1 MFLDERTGV
10 ALQTRDER
18 DNVIAQTHDNI
29 GSAIETASGSAALA
43 SYVILSPGTESGIN
57 SAQVKSKD
65 LVQGERRDRK
75 FFFWHDRAEVANAV
89 GVHPVKFFAI
99 VMMLASSAFAWPW
112 SSDKKNAEDEARI
125 KDSLLQV
132 EVRNLQREVETLTR
146 IRMQKADSLE
156 KLDAK
161 HWSNRYAESQ
171 LTEEHQ
177 NVTRE
182 LDGRYSKL
190 STDLGRVTEEVMAS
204 KNVTEE
210 AEEKA
215 KGEEISFDALNTQI
229 KLSIE
234 KTLGDVAGDYPLG
247 MNKRLLRL
255 RQASAEAEKKVPNT
269 IAAVQGYMADL
280 LARHE
285 LTYTQFYGA
294 ELSQVG
300 SRPDV
305 NVNRLRLGTVF
316 LGEVAGDNGDV
327 QALLRS
333 GALQGKVFEWNA
345 NLPTEIAANIKAA
358 VNQVGSMPGA
368 AASASQSATV
378 AIPLDVLQNK
388 AIKNSITDTK
398 ELTWTEEF
406 QAFFKK
412 GGFVMYPLMLVAIIA
427 LLLFLERFIVLT
439 YRGHLG
445 RRFTKKMNALVAE
458 KKYEDAA
465 NLCLDKKT
473 SLAMVLFAV
482 LNKVNDTRENA
493 ERSLQ
498 EALLREQP
506 KLERRMG
513 LLAAMGTIAPLLGLL
528 GTVTGIITLFTVIT
542 EVGTNDA
549 RVLAGGISEALVTT
563 EMGLVIAIPV
573 MILHGLLS
581 EKIEKITSELYVQS
595 TSLMNKVFGKE
606 S

>member
-1 MFLDERTGV
+1 MILDERTGM
-10 ALQTRDER
+10 ALQTRDE
-18 DNVIAQTHDNI
+18 
-29 GSAIETASGSAALA
+29 SGST
-43 SYVILSPGTESGIN
+43 SSPTECHSERN
-57 SAQVKSKD
+57 EVKS
-65 LVQGERRDRK
+65 
-75 FFFWHDRAEVANAV
+75 NN
-89 GVHPVKFFAI
+89 PVKFLAVI
-99 VMMLASSAFAWPW
+99 LLLASSAFAWPW
-112 SSDKKNAEDEARI
+112 SSDKKSAEDEARI

-177 NVTRE
+177 NKTRE

-190 STDLGRVTEEVMAS
+190 STDLGRVTEEVMAN

-210 AEEKA
+210 AEEKS
-215 KGEEISFDALNTQI
+215 KSEEIAFDALNTQV

-234 KTLGDVAGDYPLG
+234 KTLGDVAGDYPVG
-247 MNKRLLRL
+247 MNTRLLNLKR
-255 RQASAEAEKKVPNT
+255 ASAEAEKKVPNT

-285 LTYTQFYGA
+285 VTYTQSYGA

-300 SRPDV
+300 TRPDV

-316 LGEVAGDNGDV
+316 LGEVASDNGDV

-345 NLPTEIAANIKAA
+345 NLPTEMAANIKSA
-358 VNQVGSMPGA
+358 VNQAGTVTGGA
-368 AASASQSATV
+368 TDAQATI

-388 AIKNSITDTK
+388 AIKNSITDAK

-406 QAFFKK
+406 KAFFKK
-412 GGFVMYPLMLVAIIA
+412 GGIVMYPLSLVAIIA
-427 LLLFLERFIVLT
+427 FLLFLERFIMLS
-439 YRGHLG
+439 YRGHLS
-445 RRFTKKMNALVAE
+445 RRFTKKMDALVAE
-458 KKYEDAA
+458 KKYEEAA
-465 NLCLDKKT
+465 NLCLKKET

-606 S
+606 KVD

>member
-1 MFLDERTGV
+1 M
-10 ALQTRDER
+10 
-18 DNVIAQTHDNI
+18 
-29 GSAIETASGSAALA
+29 
-43 SYVILSPGTESGIN
+43 
-57 SAQVKSKD
+57 KD
-65 LVQGERRDRK
+65 
-75 FFFWHDRAEVANAV
+75 
-89 GVHPVKFFAI
+89 PVKFLAI
-99 VMMLASSAFAWPW
+99 VLMLASSAFAWPW

-177 NVTRE
+177 NKTRE

-190 STDLGRVTEEVMAS
+190 STDLGRITEEAMS
-204 KNVTEE
+204 NKNVTEE
-210 AEEKA
+210 AEEKS
-215 KGEEISFDALNTQI
+215 KSEEIAFDALNTQV

-234 KTLGDVAGDYPLG
+234 KTLGDVAGDYPVG
-247 MNKRLLRL
+247 MNARLLRL
-255 RQASAEAEKKVPNT
+255 KQASIEAEKKVPNT
-269 IAAVQGYMADL
+269 IAAVQGFMDDL
-280 LARHE
+280 LKRHE
-285 LTYTQFYGA
+285 VTYTQSYGA

-305 NVNRLRLGTVF
+305 NVTRMRLGTVF
-316 LGEVAGDNGDV
+316 LGEVANDNGDV

-345 NLPTEIAANIKAA
+345 NLPTEMAANIKSA
-358 VNQVGSMPGA
+358 VNQAGSVA
-368 AASASQSATV
+368 SAASGAQSATI

-406 QAFFKK
+406 KAFFKK
-412 GGFVMYPLMLVAIIA
+412 GGIVMYPLSLVAIIA
-427 LLLFLERFIVLT
+427 LLLFLERFIMLS

-445 RRFTKKMNALVAE
+445 RRFTKKMDALVAE
-458 KKYEDAA
+458 KKYEEAA
-465 NLCLDKKT
+465 NLCLKKET

-606 S
+606 KVD

>member
-1 MFLDERTGV
+1 MILDERTGMV
-10 ALQTRDER
+10 LQTKDER
-18 DNVIAQTHDNI
+18 N
-29 GSAIETASGSAALA
+29 G
-43 SYVILSPGTESGIN
+43 VILSGAR
-57 SAQVKSKD
+57 SAKSKD
-65 LVQGERRDRK
+65 L
-75 FFFWHDRAEVANAV
+75 
-89 GVHPVKFFAI
+89 VKFFAI
-99 VMMLASSAFAWPW
+99 VLMLASSAFAWPW
-112 SSDKKNAEDEARI
+112 SSDKKSAEDEARI

-177 NVTRE
+177 NKTRE

-190 STDLGRVTEEVMAS
+190 STDLGRVTEEVMAN

-210 AEEKA
+210 AEEKS
-215 KGEEISFDALNTQI
+215 KSEEIAFDALNTQV

-234 KTLGDVAGDYPLG
+234 KTLGDVAGDYPVG
-247 MNKRLLRL
+247 MNNRLLNLKR
-255 RQASAEAEKKVPNT
+255 ASAEAEKNVPNT

-285 LTYTQFYGA
+285 VTYTQSYGA

-300 SRPDV
+300 TRPDV

-316 LGEVAGDNGDV
+316 LGEVAKDNGDV

-345 NLPTEIAANIKAA
+345 NLPTEMAANIKSA
-358 VNQVGSMPGA
+358 VNQAGSVA
-368 AASASQSATV
+368 SAASGALSATI

-388 AIKNSITDTK
+388 AIKNSITDAK
-398 ELTWTEEF
+398 ELSWTEEF
-406 QAFFKK
+406 KAFFKK
-412 GGFVMYPLMLVAIIA
+412 GGIVMYPLMLVAIIA
-427 LLLFLERFIVLT
+427 LLLFLERFIMLS
-439 YRGHLG
+439 YRGHLS
-445 RRFTKKMNALVAE
+445 RRFSKKMDALVAE
-458 KKYEDAA
+458 KKYEEAA
-465 NLCLDKKT
+465 NLCLKKET

-606 S
+606 KVD

>member
-1 MFLDERTGV
+1 MILDERTGM
-10 ALQTRDER
+10 ALQTRDE
-18 DNVIAQTHDNI
+18 
-29 GSAIETASGSAALA
+29 SGSTN
-43 SYVILSPGTESGIN
+43 SPTECHSERN
-57 SAQVKSKD
+57 EVKSKD
-65 LVQGERRDRK
+65 
-75 FFFWHDRAEVANAV
+75 
-89 GVHPVKFFAI
+89 PVKFLAVI
-99 VMMLASSAFAWPW
+99 LLLASSAFAWPW
-112 SSDKKNAEDEARI
+112 SSDKKSAEDEARI

-177 NVTRE
+177 NKTRE

-190 STDLGRVTEEVMAS
+190 STDLGRVTEEVMAN

-210 AEEKA
+210 AEEKS
-215 KGEEISFDALNTQI
+215 KSEEIAFDALNTQV

-234 KTLGDVAGDYPLG
+234 KTLGDVAGDYPVG
-247 MNKRLLRL
+247 MNKRLLNLKR
-255 RQASAEAEKKVPNT
+255 ASAEAEKKVPNT

-285 LTYTQFYGA
+285 VTYTQSYGA

-300 SRPDV
+300 TRPDV
-305 NVNRLRLGTVF
+305 NVNRLRMGTVF
-316 LGEVAGDNGDV
+316 LGEVANDNGDV

-345 NLPTEIAANIKAA
+345 NLPTEMAANIKAA
-358 VNQVGSMPGA
+358 VNQAGTVTGGA
-368 AASASQSATV
+368 TDALSATI

-388 AIKNSITDTK
+388 AIKNSITDAK

-406 QAFFKK
+406 KAFFKK
-412 GGFVMYPLMLVAIIA
+412 GGIVMYPLSFVAIIA
-427 LLLFLERFIVLT
+427 FLLFLERFIMLS

-445 RRFTKKMNALVAE
+445 RRFTKKMDALVAE

-465 NLCLDKKT
+465 NLCLKKET

-606 S
+606 SK

>member
-1 MFLDERTGV
+1 MILDERTGF

-18 DNVIAQTHDNI
+18 N
-29 GSAIETASGSAALA
+29 G
-43 SYVILSPGTESGIN
+43 VILSGAR
-57 SAQVKSKD
+57 SAKSKD
-65 LVQGERRDRK
+65 LVK
-75 FFFWHDRAEVANAV
+75 FL
-89 GVHPVKFFAI
+89 AI
-99 VMMLASSAFAWPW
+99 VLMLASAFAWPW
-112 SSDKKNAEDEARI
+112 SSDKKSAEDEARI

-156 KLDAK
+156 KLDVK

-177 NVTRE
+177 NKTRE

-190 STDLGRVTEEVMAS
+190 STDLGRVTEEVMAN

-210 AEEKA
+210 AEEKS
-215 KGEEISFDALNTQI
+215 KSEEIAFDALNTQV

-234 KTLGDVAGDYPLG
+234 KTLGDVAGDYPVG
-247 MNKRLLRL
+247 MNKRLLNLKR
-255 RQASAEAEKKVPNT
+255 ASAEAEKNVPNT

-285 LTYTQFYGA
+285 VTYTQSYGA

-300 SRPDV
+300 TRPDV

-316 LGEVAGDNGDV
+316 LGEVANDNGDV

-345 NLPTEIAANIKAA
+345 NLPTEMAANIKSA
-358 VNQVGSMPGA
+358 VNQAGSV
-368 AASASQSATV
+368 ASAATDAQATI

-406 QAFFKK
+406 KAFFKK
-412 GGFVMYPLMLVAIIA
+412 GGIVMYPLSLVAIIA
-427 LLLFLERFIVLT
+427 LLLFLERFVMLS

-445 RRFTKKMNALVAE
+445 RRFTKKMDALVAE
-458 KKYEDAA
+458 KKYEEAA
-465 NLCLDKKT
+465 NLCLKKET

-606 S
+606 SK

>member
-1 MFLDERTGV
+1 MILDERTGA
-10 ALQTRDER
+10 ALQTKDESIMNCHPER
-18 DNVIAQTHDNI
+18 NV
-29 GSAIETASGSAALA
+29 
-43 SYVILSPGTESGIN
+43 
-57 SAQVKSKD
+57 VKSKD
-65 LVQGERRDRK
+65 LV
-75 FFFWHDRAEVANAV
+75 
-89 GVHPVKFFAI
+89 KFFAI
-99 VMMLASSAFAWPW
+99 VLMLASSAFAWPW
-112 SSDKKNAEDEARI
+112 SSDKKSAEDEARI

-177 NVTRE
+177 NKTRE

-190 STDLGRVTEEVMAS
+190 STDLGRVTEEVMAN

-210 AEEKA
+210 AEEKS
-215 KGEEISFDALNTQI
+215 KSEEIAFDALNTQV

-234 KTLGDVAGDYPLG
+234 KTLGDVAGDYPVG
-247 MNKRLLRL
+247 MNKRLLNLKR
-255 RQASAEAEKKVPNT
+255 ASAEAEKNVPNT

-285 LTYTQFYGA
+285 VTYTQSYGA

-300 SRPDV
+300 TRPDV

-316 LGEVAGDNGDV
+316 LGEVANDNGDV

-345 NLPTEIAANIKAA
+345 NLPTEMAANIKSA
-358 VNQVGSMPGA
+358 VNQAGSV
-368 AASASQSATV
+368 ASAATDAQATI

-406 QAFFKK
+406 KAFFKK
-412 GGFVMYPLMLVAIIA
+412 GGIVMYPLSLVAIIA
-427 LLLFLERFIVLT
+427 LLLFLERFVMLS

-445 RRFTKKMNALVAE
+445 RRFTKKMDALVAE
-458 KKYEDAA
+458 KKYEEAA
-465 NLCLDKKT
+465 NLCLKKET

-606 S
+606 SK

>member
-1 MFLDERTGV
+1 MILDERTGM
-10 ALQTRDER
+10 ALQTRDE
-18 DNVIAQTHDNI
+18 
-29 GSAIETASGSAALA
+29 SGSTN
-43 SYVILSPGTESGIN
+43 SPTECHSERN
-57 SAQVKSKD
+57 EVKSKD
-65 LVQGERRDRK
+65 
-75 FFFWHDRAEVANAV
+75 
-89 GVHPVKFFAI
+89 PVKFLAVI
-99 VMMLASSAFAWPW
+99 LLLASSAFAWPW
-112 SSDKKNAEDEARI
+112 SSDKKSAEDEARI

-177 NVTRE
+177 NKTRE

-190 STDLGRVTEEVMAS
+190 STDLGRVTEEVMAN

-210 AEEKA
+210 AEEKS
-215 KGEEISFDALNTQI
+215 KSEEIAFDALNTQV

-234 KTLGDVAGDYPLG
+234 KTLGDVAGDYPVG
-247 MNKRLLRL
+247 MNKRLLNLKR
-255 RQASAEAEKKVPNT
+255 ASAEAEKKVPNT

-285 LTYTQFYGA
+285 VTYTQSYGA

-300 SRPDV
+300 TRPDV
-305 NVNRLRLGTVF
+305 NVNRLRMGTVF
-316 LGEVAGDNGDV
+316 LGEVANDNGDV

-345 NLPTEIAANIKAA
+345 NLPTEMAANIKAA
-358 VNQVGSMPGA
+358 VNQAGTVTGGA
-368 AASASQSATV
+368 TDALSATI

-388 AIKNSITDTK
+388 AIKNSITDAK

-406 QAFFKK
+406 KAFFKK
-412 GGFVMYPLMLVAIIA
+412 GGIVMYPLSLVAIIA
-427 LLLFLERFIVLT
+427 FLLFLERFIMLS

-445 RRFTKKMNALVAE
+445 RRFTKKMDALVAE

-465 NLCLDKKT
+465 NLCLKKET

-606 S
+606 SK

>member
-1 MFLDERTGV
+1 MNP
-10 ALQTRDER
+10 
-18 DNVIAQTHDNI
+18 NVILN
-29 GSAIETASGSAALA
+29 E
-43 SYVILSPGTESGIN
+43 
-57 SAQVKSKD
+57 VKNP
-65 LVQGERRDRK
+65 VQGERRDRK
-75 FFFWHDRAEVANAV
+75 FSFWHDRAEAANAV
-89 GVHPVKFFAI
+89 GVHPVAFLAI
-99 VMMLASSAFAWPW
+99 LLMLASSAFAWPW
-112 SSDKKNAEDEARI
+112 SSDKKSAEDEARI

-177 NVTRE
+177 NKTRE

-190 STDLGRVTEEVMAS
+190 STDLGRVTEEVMAN

-210 AEEKA
+210 AEEKS
-215 KGEEISFDALNTQI
+215 KSEEIAFDALNTQV

-234 KTLGDVAGDYPLG
+234 KTLGDVAGDYPVG
-247 MNKRLLRL
+247 MNKRLLNLKR
-255 RQASAEAEKKVPNT
+255 ASAEAEKKVPNT

-285 LTYTQFYGA
+285 VTYTQSYGA

-300 SRPDV
+300 TRPDV

-316 LGEVAGDNGDV
+316 LGEVANDNGDV

-345 NLPTEIAANIKAA
+345 NLPTEMAANIKAA
-358 VNQVGSMPGA
+358 VNQAGTV
-368 AASASQSATV
+368 ASVATDAQATI

-388 AIKNSITDTK
+388 AIKNSITDAK

-406 QAFFKK
+406 KLFFKK
-412 GGFVMYPLMLVAIIA
+412 GGIVMYPLSLVAIIA
-427 LLLFLERFIVLT
+427 LLLFLERFVMLS

-445 RRFTKKMNALVAE
+445 RRFTKKMDALVAE
-458 KKYEDAA
+458 KKYEEAA
-465 NLCLDKKT
+465 NLCLKKET

-606 S
+606 SK

>member
-1 MFLDERTGV
+1 MNNEKLKMKFQSERMV
-10 ALQTRDER
+10 E
-18 DNVIAQTHDNI
+18 
-29 GSAIETASGSAALA
+29 GSRNG
-43 SYVILSPGTESGIN
+43 VILSAAKN
-57 SAQVKSKD
+57 
-65 LVQGERRDRK
+65 
-75 FFFWHDRAEVANAV
+75 
-89 GVHPVKFFAI
+89 PVKFLSI
-99 VMMLASSAFAWPW
+99 ILMLASTAFAWPW

-177 NVTRE
+177 NETRE

-190 STDLGRVTEEVMAS
+190 STDLGRITEEAMSS
-204 KNVTEE
+204 KSVTEE
-210 AEEKA
+210 AEEKS
-215 KGEEISFDALNTQI
+215 KSEEIAFDALNTQI

-234 KTLGDVAGDYPLG
+234 KTLGDVAGDYPVG
-247 MNKRLLRL
+247 MNARLLRL
-255 RQASAEAEKKVPNT
+255 KQANIEADKKTPNT
-269 IAAVQGYMADL
+269 IAAVQGFMDDL
-280 LARHE
+280 LKRHE
-285 LTYTQFYGA
+285 VTYTQFYGN
-294 ELSQVG
+294 EVSQVG

-316 LGEVAGDNGDV
+316 LGEIANDNGDV
-327 QALLRS
+327 QALMRS
-333 GALQGKVFEWNA
+333 GALQGKIFEWNA
-345 NLPTEIAANIKAA
+345 KLPVEISQNVKQAVTQAGSAPAANG
-358 VNQVGSMPGA
+358 VVS
-368 AASASQSATV
+368 
-378 AIPLDVLQNK
+378 IPLDVLQNK
-388 AIKNSITDTK
+388 AIKNSISDVK
-398 ELTWTEEF
+398 ELTWTEQF
-406 QAFFKK
+406 KAFFKK
-412 GGFVMYPLMLVAIIA
+412 GGIVMYPLMFVAIIA
-427 LLLFLERFIVLT
+427 LLLFLERFVMLS
-439 YRGHLG
+439 YRGRIG
-445 RRFTKKMNALVAE
+445 RRFSKQMNELVVE
-458 KKYEDAA
+458 KKFEDAA
-465 NLCLDKKT
+465 NLCLQKET
-473 SLAMVLFAV
+473 SLSRVLFAV
-482 LNKVNDTRENA
+482 LNKAKDSRENA
-493 ERSLQ
+493 ERSLN

-506 KLERRMG
+506 KLEHRMG

-595 TSLMNKVFGKE
+595 TWLLNQVFGKG
-606 S
+606 SK

>member
-1 MFLDERTGV
+1 MNP
-10 ALQTRDER
+10 
-18 DNVIAQTHDNI
+18 NVILN
-29 GSAIETASGSAALA
+29 E
-43 SYVILSPGTESGIN
+43 
-57 SAQVKSKD
+57 VK
-65 LVQGERRDRK
+65 
-75 FFFWHDRAEVANAV
+75 N
-89 GVHPVKFFAI
+89 PVKYLVI
-99 VMMLASSAFAWPW
+99 VLMLASSAFAWPW
-112 SSDKKNAEDEARI
+112 SSDKKSAEDEARI

-177 NVTRE
+177 NKTRE

-190 STDLGRVTEEVMAS
+190 STDLGRVTEEVMAN

-210 AEEKA
+210 AEEKS
-215 KGEEISFDALNTQI
+215 KSEEFDALNTQV

-234 KTLGDVAGDYPLG
+234 KTLGDVAGDYPVG
-247 MNKRLLRL
+247 MNKRLLNLKR
-255 RQASAEAEKKVPNT
+255 ASAEAEKKVPNT

-285 LTYTQFYGA
+285 VTYTQSYGA

-300 SRPDV
+300 TRPDV

-316 LGEVAGDNGDV
+316 LGEVANDNGDV

-345 NLPTEIAANIKAA
+345 NLPTEMAANIKAA
-358 VNQVGSMPGA
+358 VNQAGLVTGSA
-368 AASASQSATV
+368 TDAQSATI

-406 QAFFKK
+406 KAFFKK
-412 GGFVMYPLMLVAIIA
+412 GGIVMYPLMLVAIIA
-427 LLLFLERFIVLT
+427 LLLFLERFVMLS

-445 RRFTKKMNALVAE
+445 RRFTKKMDALVAE
-458 KKYEDAA
+458 KKYEEAA
-465 NLCLDKKT
+465 NLCLKKET

-606 S
+606 SK

>member
-1 MFLDERTGV
+1 MILDERN
-10 ALQTRDER
+10 
-18 DNVIAQTHDNI
+18 NVIARSEVTKQSMHR
-29 GSAIETASGSAALA
+29 
-43 SYVILSPGTESGIN
+43 ILF
-57 SAQVKSKD
+57 V
-65 LVQGERRDRK
+65 LVL
-75 FFFWHDRAEVANAV
+75 FFT
-89 GVHPVKFFAI
+89 
-99 VMMLASSAFAWPW
+99 SSAFAWPW
-112 SSDKKNAEDEARI
+112 SSDKKSAEDEARI

-177 NVTRE
+177 NKTRE

-190 STDLGRVTEEVMAS
+190 STDLGRVTEEVMAN

-210 AEEKA
+210 AEEKS
-215 KGEEISFDALNTQI
+215 KSEEIAFDALNTQV

-234 KTLGDVAGDYPLG
+234 KTLGDVAGDYPVG
-247 MNKRLLRL
+247 MNKRLLNLKR
-255 RQASAEAEKKVPNT
+255 ASAEAEKNVPNT

-285 LTYTQFYGA
+285 VTYTQSYGA

-300 SRPDV
+300 TRPDV

-316 LGEVAGDNGDV
+316 LGEVANDNGDV

-345 NLPTEIAANIKAA
+345 NLPTEMAANIKSA
-358 VNQVGSMPGA
+358 VNQAGTVSGNA
-368 AASASQSATV
+368 TDAQSATI

-388 AIKNSITDTK
+388 AIKNSITDAK

-406 QAFFKK
+406 KSFFKK
-412 GGFVMYPLMLVAIIA
+412 GGIVMYPLMLVAIIA
-427 LLLFLERFIVLT
+427 LLLFLERFVMLS

-445 RRFTKKMNALVAE
+445 RRFTKKMDALIAE
-458 KKYEDAA
+458 KKYEEAA
-465 NLCLDKKT
+465 NLCLKKET

-606 S
+606 SK

>member
-1 MFLDERTGV
+1 MILDERTGM
-10 ALQTRDER
+10 ALQTRDE
-18 DNVIAQTHDNI
+18 
-29 GSAIETASGSAALA
+29 SGST
-43 SYVILSPGTESGIN
+43 SSPTECHSERN
-57 SAQVKSKD
+57 EVKSKD
-65 LVQGERRDRK
+65 
-75 FFFWHDRAEVANAV
+75 
-89 GVHPVKFFAI
+89 PVKFLAVI
-99 VMMLASSAFAWPW
+99 LLLASSAFAWPW
-112 SSDKKNAEDEARI
+112 SSDKKSAEDEARI

-177 NVTRE
+177 NKTRE

-190 STDLGRVTEEVMAS
+190 STDLGRVTEEVMAN

-210 AEEKA
+210 AEEKS
-215 KGEEISFDALNTQI
+215 KSEEIAFDALNTQV

-234 KTLGDVAGDYPLG
+234 KTLGDVAGDYPVG
-247 MNKRLLRL
+247 MNKRLLNLKR
-255 RQASAEAEKKVPNT
+255 ASAEAEKKVPNT

-285 LTYTQFYGA
+285 VTYTQSYGA

-300 SRPDV
+300 TRPDV
-305 NVNRLRLGTVF
+305 NVNRLRMGTVF
-316 LGEVAGDNGDV
+316 LGEVANDNGDV

-345 NLPTEIAANIKAA
+345 NLPTEMAANIKAA
-358 VNQVGSMPGA
+358 VNQAGTVTGGA
-368 AASASQSATV
+368 TDALSATI

-388 AIKNSITDTK
+388 AIKNSITDAK

-406 QAFFKK
+406 KAFFKK
-412 GGFVMYPLMLVAIIA
+412 GGIVMYPLSLVAIIA
-427 LLLFLERFIVLT
+427 LLLFLERFIMLS

-445 RRFTKKMNALVAE
+445 RRFTKKMDALVAE

-465 NLCLDKKT
+465 NLCLKKET

-606 S
+606 SK

>member
-1 MFLDERTGV
+1 MILDERTGA

-18 DNVIAQTHDNI
+18 NNVIARSEVTKQSMHR
-29 GSAIETASGSAALA
+29 
-43 SYVILSPGTESGIN
+43 ILF
-57 SAQVKSKD
+57 V
-65 LVQGERRDRK
+65 LVL
-75 FFFWHDRAEVANAV
+75 FFT
-89 GVHPVKFFAI
+89 
-99 VMMLASSAFAWPW
+99 SSAFAWPW
-112 SSDKKNAEDEARI
+112 SSDKKSAEDEARI

-177 NVTRE
+177 NKTRE

-190 STDLGRVTEEVMAS
+190 STDLGRVTEEVMAN

-210 AEEKA
+210 AEEKS
-215 KGEEISFDALNTQI
+215 KSEEIAFDALNTQV

-234 KTLGDVAGDYPLG
+234 KTLGDVAGDYPVG
-247 MNKRLLRL
+247 MNKRLLNLKR
-255 RQASAEAEKKVPNT
+255 ASAEAEKKVPNT

-285 LTYTQFYGA
+285 VTYTQFYGN
-294 ELSQVG
+294 EVSQVG

-316 LGEVAGDNGDV
+316 LGEVANDNGDV

-345 NLPTEIAANIKAA
+345 NLPTEMAANIKAA
-358 VNQVGSMPGA
+358 VNQTGSV
-368 AASASQSATV
+368 ASAATDAQATIV
-378 AIPLDVLQNK
+378 IPLDVLQNK
-388 AIKNSITDTK
+388 AIKNSITDAK

-406 QAFFKK
+406 KSFFKK
-412 GGFVMYPLMLVAIIA
+412 GGIVMYPLSLVAIIA
-427 LLLFLERFIVLT
+427 LLLFLERFVMLS

-445 RRFTKKMNALVAE
+445 RRFTKKMDALVAE
-458 KKYEDAA
+458 KKYEEAA
-465 NLCLDKKT
+465 NLCLKKET

-606 S
+606 SK

>member
-1 MFLDERTGV
+1 MILDERTGM
-10 ALQTRDER
+10 ALQTRDE
-18 DNVIAQTHDNI
+18 
-29 GSAIETASGSAALA
+29 SGST
-43 SYVILSPGTESGIN
+43 SSPTECHSVRN
-57 SAQVKSKD
+57 EVKSKD
-65 LVQGERRDRK
+65 
-75 FFFWHDRAEVANAV
+75 
-89 GVHPVKFFAI
+89 PVKFLAVI
-99 VMMLASSAFAWPW
+99 LLLASSAFAWPW
-112 SSDKKNAEDEARI
+112 SSDKKSAEDEARI

-177 NVTRE
+177 NKTRE

-190 STDLGRVTEEVMAS
+190 STDLGRVTEEVMAN

-210 AEEKA
+210 AEEKS
-215 KGEEISFDALNTQI
+215 KSEEIAFDALNTQV

-234 KTLGDVAGDYPLG
+234 KTLGDVAGDYPVG
-247 MNKRLLRL
+247 MNKRLLNLKR
-255 RQASAEAEKKVPNT
+255 ASAEAEKKVPNT

-285 LTYTQFYGA
+285 VTYTQSYGA

-300 SRPDV
+300 TRPDV
-305 NVNRLRLGTVF
+305 NVNRLRMGTVF
-316 LGEVAGDNGDV
+316 LGEVANDNGDV

-345 NLPTEIAANIKAA
+345 NLPTEMAANIKAA
-358 VNQVGSMPGA
+358 VNQAGTVTGGA
-368 AASASQSATV
+368 TDALSATI

-388 AIKNSITDTK
+388 AIKNSITDAK

-406 QAFFKK
+406 KAFFKK
-412 GGFVMYPLMLVAIIA
+412 GGIVMYPLSLVAIIA
-427 LLLFLERFIVLT
+427 FLLFLERFIMLS

-445 RRFTKKMNALVAE
+445 RRFTKKMDALVAE

-465 NLCLDKKT
+465 NLCLKKET

-573 MILHGLLS
+573 MILHGLMS

-606 S
+606 KVD

>member
-1 MFLDERTGV
+1 MRFL
-10 ALQTRDER
+10 Q
-18 DNVIAQTHDNI
+18 
-29 GSAIETASGSAALA
+29 STA
-43 SYVILSPGTESGIN
+43 VIL
-57 SAQVKSKD
+57 
-65 LVQGERRDRK
+65 
-75 FFFWHDRAEVANAV
+75 
-89 GVHPVKFFAI
+89 
-99 VMMLASSAFAWPW
+99 MLASSAFAWPW
-112 SSDKKNAEDEARI
+112 SNDGKKSAEDEARI

-171 LTEEHQ
+171 MTEEHQ
-177 NVTRE
+177 NKTRE

-190 STDLGRVTEEVMAS
+190 STDLGRITEEAMSS

-210 AEEKA
+210 AEEKS
-215 KGEEISFDALNTQI
+215 KSEEIAFDALNTQV

-234 KTLGDVAGDYPLG
+234 KTLGDVAGDYPVG
-247 MNKRLLRL
+247 MNARLLRL
-255 RQASAEAEKKVPNT
+255 KQANIEAEKKVPNT
-269 IAAVQGYMADL
+269 IAAVQGFMDDL
-280 LARHE
+280 LKRHE
-285 LTYTQFYGA
+285 VTYTQFYGN
-294 ELSQVG
+294 EVSQVG

-305 NVNRLRLGTVF
+305 NVTRMRLGTVF
-316 LGEVAGDNGDV
+316 LGEVANDNGDV
-327 QALLRS
+327 QALMRS
-333 GALQGKVFEWNA
+333 GALQGKIFEWNA
-345 NLPTEIAANIKAA
+345 GLPTEMATNIKQA
-358 VNQVGSMPGA
+358 VKQAGSGN
-368 AASASQSATV
+368 SSNIV
-378 AIPLDVLQNK
+378 AVPLDVLQNK
-388 AIKNSITDTK
+388 AIKNSISDVK
-398 ELTWTEEF
+398 ELTWTEQF
-406 QAFFKK
+406 HAFFKK
-412 GGFVMYPLMLVAIIA
+412 GGIVMYPLMLVAIIA
-427 LLLFLERFIVLT
+427 LLLFLERFVMLS

-445 RRFTKKMNALVAE
+445 RRFTKTMDALVAE
-458 KKYEDAA
+458 KKYDEAA
-465 NLCLDKKT
+465 SLCLKKDT
-473 SLAMVLFAV
+473 SLSMVLFAV

-606 S
+606 KVD

>member
-1 MFLDERTGV
+1 MILDERTGM
-10 ALQTRDER
+10 ALQTRDE
-18 DNVIAQTHDNI
+18 
-29 GSAIETASGSAALA
+29 SGST
-43 SYVILSPGTESGIN
+43 SSPTECHSERN
-57 SAQVKSKD
+57 EVKSKD

-75 FFFWHDRAEVANAV
+75 FFFWHDRAEAANAV
-89 GVHPVKFFAI
+89 GVHPVKYVIARSEVTKQSMHRILFVLVLFFT
-99 VMMLASSAFAWPW
+99 SSAFAWPW

-132 EVRNLQREVETLTR
+132 EVSNLQREVETLTR

-177 NVTRE
+177 NKTRE

-190 STDLGRVTEEVMAS
+190 STDLGRVTEEVMAN

-210 AEEKA
+210 AEEKS
-215 KGEEISFDALNTQI
+215 KSEEIAFDALNTQV

-234 KTLGDVAGDYPLG
+234 KTLGDVAGDYPVG
-247 MNKRLLRL
+247 MNKRLLNLKR
-255 RQASAEAEKKVPNT
+255 ASAEAEKKVPNT

-285 LTYTQFYGA
+285 VTYTQFYGN
-294 ELSQVG
+294 EVSLVG
-300 SRPDV
+300 TRPDV

-316 LGEVAGDNGDV
+316 LGEVANDNGDV

-345 NLPTEIAANIKAA
+345 NLPTEMAANIKAA
-358 VNQVGSMPGA
+358 VNQAGA
-368 AASASQSATV
+368 VSGNATDAQSATI

-406 QAFFKK
+406 KAFFKK
-412 GGFVMYPLMLVAIIA
+412 GGIVMYPLMLVAIIA
-427 LLLFLERFIVLT
+427 LLLFLERFVMLS

-445 RRFTKKMNALVAE
+445 RRFTKKMDALVAE
-458 KKYEDAA
+458 KKYEEAA
-465 NLCLDKKT
+465 NLCLKKET

-606 S
+606 SK

>member
-1 MFLDERTGV
+1 MILDERTGMV
-10 ALQTRDER
+10 LQTRDE
-18 DNVIAQTHDNI
+18 
-29 GSAIETASGSAALA
+29 SGSTN
-43 SYVILSPGTESGIN
+43 SPTECHSERN
-57 SAQVKSKD
+57 EVKSKD
-65 LVQGERRDRK
+65 
-75 FFFWHDRAEVANAV
+75 
-89 GVHPVKFFAI
+89 PVKFLAVI
-99 VMMLASSAFAWPW
+99 LLLASSAFAWPW
-112 SSDKKNAEDEARI
+112 SSDKKSAEDEARI

-177 NVTRE
+177 NKTRE

-190 STDLGRVTEEVMAS
+190 STDLGRVTEEVMAN
-204 KNVTEE
+204 KNVTEG
-210 AEEKA
+210 AEEKS
-215 KGEEISFDALNTQI
+215 KSEEIAFDVLNTQV
-229 KLSIE
+229 KFSIE
-234 KTLGDVAGDYPLG
+234 KTLGDVAGDYPVG
-247 MNKRLLRL
+247 MNKRLLNLKR
-255 RQASAEAEKKVPNT
+255 ASAEAEKKVPNT

-285 LTYTQFYGA
+285 VTYTQFYGN
-294 ELSQVG
+294 EVSQVG
-300 SRPDV
+300 TRPDV

-316 LGEVAGDNGDV
+316 LGEVANDNGDV

-345 NLPTEIAANIKAA
+345 NLPTEMAANIKSA
-358 VNQVGSMPGA
+358 VNQAGSVA
-368 AASASQSATV
+368 SAASGAQSATI

-388 AIKNSITDTK
+388 AIKNSITDAK

-406 QAFFKK
+406 KAFFKK
-412 GGFVMYPLMLVAIIA
+412 GGIVMYPLSLVAIIA
-427 LLLFLERFIVLT
+427 FLLFLERFIMLS

-445 RRFTKKMNALVAE
+445 RRFTKKMDALVAE

-465 NLCLDKKT
+465 NLCLKKET

-606 S
+606 KVD

>member
-1 MFLDERTGV
+1 MLIR
-10 ALQTRDER
+10 
-18 DNVIAQTHDNI
+18 N
-29 GSAIETASGSAALA
+29 
-43 SYVILSPGTESGIN
+43 
-57 SAQVKSKD
+57 
-65 LVQGERRDRK
+65 
-75 FFFWHDRAEVANAV
+75 
-89 GVHPVKFFAI
+89 FAI
-99 VMMLASSAFAWPW
+99 VLLLASSAFAWPW

-132 EVRNLQREVETLTR
+132 QVRNLQREVETLTR

-177 NVTRE
+177 NATRE

-190 STDLGRVTEEVMAS
+190 STDLGRVTEEAMSS
-204 KNVTEE
+204 KSITEE
-210 AEEKA
+210 AEEKS
-215 KGEEISFDALNTQI
+215 KSEEIAFDALNMQI

-234 KTLGDVAGDYPLG
+234 KTLGDVAGDYPVG
-247 MNKRLLRL
+247 MNARLLQL
-255 RQASAEAEKKVPNT
+255 KQASIEAEKKTPNT
-269 IAAVQGYMADL
+269 IAAVQGFMGDL
-280 LARHE
+280 LKRHE
-285 LTYTQFYGA
+285 VTYTQSYGS
-294 ELSQVG
+294 EISQVG

-316 LGEVAGDNGDV
+316 LGEVANDNGEV
-327 QALLRS
+327 QALMRS
-333 GALQGKVFEWNA
+333 GALQGKIFEWNA
-345 NLPTEIAANIKAA
+345 KLPAEISQNVKQVVSQANSGA
-358 VNQVGSMPGA
+358 V
-368 AASASQSATV
+368 V
-378 AIPLDVLQNK
+378 AVPLDVLQNK
-388 AIKNSITDTK
+388 AIKNSISDVK
-398 ELTWTEEF
+398 ELTWTEKF
-406 QAFFKK
+406 KAFFKK
-412 GGFVMYPLMLVAIIA
+412 GGIVMYPLSLVAIIA
-427 LLLFLERFIVLT
+427 LLLFLERFLVLS
-439 YRGHLG
+439 YRGKIG
-445 RRFTKKMNALVAE
+445 RRFSKKMNALVAE

-465 NLCLDKKT
+465 NLCLQKET
-473 SLAMVLFAV
+473 SLSRVLFAV
-482 LNKVNDTRENA
+482 LNKAKDTRENA
-493 ERSLQ
+493 ERSLN

-595 TSLMNKVFGKE
+595 TWLLNKIFGKE

>member
-1 MFLDERTGV
+1 MILDERTGV
-10 ALQTRDER
+10 ALQTKDESIMNCHPER
-18 DNVIAQTHDNI
+18 NV
-29 GSAIETASGSAALA
+29 
-43 SYVILSPGTESGIN
+43 
-57 SAQVKSKD
+57 VKSKD
-65 LVQGERRDRK
+65 LV
-75 FFFWHDRAEVANAV
+75 
-89 GVHPVKFFAI
+89 KFFAI
-99 VMMLASSAFAWPW
+99 VLMLASSAFAWPW
-112 SSDKKNAEDEARI
+112 SNDKKSAEDEARI
-125 KDSLLQV
+125 KDSLLQI

-177 NVTRE
+177 NKTRE

-190 STDLGRVTEEVMAS
+190 STDLGRVTEEVMAN

-210 AEEKA
+210 AEEKS
-215 KGEEISFDALNTQI
+215 KSEEIAFDALNTQV

-234 KTLGDVAGDYPLG
+234 KTLGDVAGDYPVG
-247 MNKRLLRL
+247 MNKRLLNLKR
-255 RQASAEAEKKVPNT
+255 ASAEAEKKVPNT

-285 LTYTQFYGA
+285 VTYTQSYGA

-300 SRPDV
+300 TRPDV

-316 LGEVAGDNGDV
+316 LGEVANDNGDV

-345 NLPTEIAANIKAA
+345 NLPTEMAANIKAA
-358 VNQVGSMPGA
+358 VNQAGA
-368 AASASQSATV
+368 MASAATDAQATI

-406 QAFFKK
+406 KAFFKK
-412 GGFVMYPLMLVAIIA
+412 GGIVMYPLMLVAIIA
-427 LLLFLERFIVLT
+427 LLLFLERFVMLS

-445 RRFTKKMNALVAE
+445 RRFTKKMDALVAE
-458 KKYEDAA
+458 KKYEEAA
-465 NLCLDKKT
+465 NLCLKKET

-606 S
+606 SK

>member
-1 MFLDERTGV
+1 M
-10 ALQTRDER
+10 
-18 DNVIAQTHDNI
+18 
-29 GSAIETASGSAALA
+29 GSG
-43 SYVILSPGTESGIN
+43 VILSEVEGSGK
-57 SAQVKSKD
+57 AM
-65 LVQGERRDRK
+65 L
-75 FFFWHDRAEVANAV
+75 NAV
-89 GVHPVKFFAI
+89 ILGAKRRESMRFAI
-99 VMMLASSAFAWPW
+99 LVSIILMFASSAFAWPW
-112 SSDKKNAEDEARI
+112 SNDDKKKAEDEARI

-171 LTEEHQ
+171 MTEEHQ
-177 NVTRE
+177 NKTRE

-190 STDLGRVTEEVMAS
+190 STDLGRVTEEAMSS
-204 KNVTEE
+204 KNITEE
-210 AEEKA
+210 AEEKS
-215 KGEEISFDALNTQI
+215 KGEEISFDALNTQV

-234 KTLGDVAGDYPLG
+234 KTLGDVAGDYPVG
-247 MNKRLLRL
+247 MNARLLRL
-255 RQASAEAEKKVPNT
+255 KQASIESEKKTPNT
-269 IAAVQGYMADL
+269 IAAVQGFMDDL
-280 LARHE
+280 LKRHE
-285 LTYTQFYGA
+285 VTYTQFYGA
-294 ELSQVG
+294 EISQVG

-316 LGEVAGDNGDV
+316 LGEVANDNGNV
-327 QALLRS
+327 QALMRS
-333 GALQGKVFEWNA
+333 GALQGKIFEWNA
-345 NLPTEIAANIKAA
+345 NLPTEMATNIKQA
-358 VNQVGSMPGA
+358 VNQAGSTAEAKAGIV
-368 AASASQSATV
+368 S
-378 AIPLDVLQNK
+378 IPLDVLQNK
-388 AIKNSITDTK
+388 AVKNSISDVK
-398 ELTWTEEF
+398 ELTWTEKAK
-406 QAFFKK
+406 AFFKK
-412 GGFVMYPLMLVAIIA
+412 GGIVMYPLALVAIIA
-427 LLLFLERFIVLT
+427 LLLFLERLLVLS
-439 YRGHLG
+439 YRGKIG
-445 RRFTKKMNALVAE
+445 RRFIKKMDALVAE
-458 KKYEDAA
+458 KKYDEAA
-465 NLCLDKKT
+465 SLCLKRET
-473 SLAMVLFAV
+473 SLSMVLFSV

-595 TSLMNKVFGKE
+595 TSLMNKVFGKGKVE
-606 S
+606 